1 MSLGFK
7 KTIASLLLLVPF
19 LAAQAQ
25 IGEPRSAIAVGAN
38 AGLNYNTVSFDPTIK
53 QKGALGP
60 TFGLTLRLT
69 SEKYFKTL
77 CALQMELNYS
87 QLGWEEDIYSSQDE
101 PLPDTYR
108 RKVNYIQLPFMARL
122 GWGYETRG
130 LMGYFLAGPQI
141 GFCLGESSD
150 KSAQWT
156 LGADGN
162 PDRPNGMFAQYTM
175 PIEKKFDYGIT
186 AGAGIELST
195 KAGHFLLDARY
206 YYGLSDLYGN
216 SKKDVFSRSANGT
229 ISVRLTY
236 LIDIRK

>member
-1 MSLGFK
+1 MSFGYK
-7 KTIASLLLLVPF
+7 KIIAFLFVLVP
-19 LAAQAQ
+19 LLSAQAQ
-25 IGEPRSAIAVGAN
+25 IGEPRSAIAVGVN
-38 AGLNYNTVSFDPTIK
+38 AGLSYNTISFAPTVK

-77 CALQMELNYS
+77 CALQMELNFS
-87 QLGWEEDIYSSQDE
+87 QLGWEEDIYDSKDE

-108 RKVNYIQLPFMARL
+108 RKINYLQLPFMARL
-122 GWGYETRG
+122 GWGYEKRG

-141 GFCLGESSD
+141 GFCLGESTV

-156 LGADGN
+156 LDAAGN
-162 PDRPNGMFAQYTM
+162 PDRPNGMFAQYDM

-186 AGAGIELST
+186 AGAGIELTTS
-195 KAGHFLLDARY
+195 AGHFLLDARY

-236 LIDIRK
+236 LFDIRK